1 MLRKT
6 YLLLGATL
14 VGALTLPLSAAEIWG
29 GLSSLVGNSAPPQDI
44 ALCSYTGASPQ
55 ATPGMLVSDAGTAAA
70 DSGTITVDPCCP
82 PMGRGVFWGA
92 PMGQGS
98 LLGSPYGQVG
108 DQAAAQQGL
117 YGPQPL
123 FSGAGIGRETATPA
137 SVWLWVAPGYS
148 DVTAWGAGDSSWA
161 IAEGIIA
168 GYRLTDGLGIYSS
181 VTFIHDEETTTF
193 LTSVGLQKF
202 GNPAGAGLLQRA
214 SAWMFWDAAV
224 DTLDGNQS
232 HFQQLRFNLGVVGPA
247 GGEAG
252 VSFSVS
258 LDEPAGYYLTPV
270 GGATF
275 LSTGGS
281 VVGPYVRYP
290 IGIFDFTA
298 MLGFSGVSDEAVL
311 GGGVE
316 ARLTENSSIF
326 LDGKIAG
333 AEGDSPSSL
342 LVGYKLGF
350 GRADTVRY

>member
-1 MLRKT
+1 
-6 YLLLGATL
+6 
-14 VGALTLPLSAAEIWG
+14 
-29 GLSSLVGNSAPPQDI
+29 
-44 ALCSYTGASPQ
+44 
-55 ATPGMLVSDAGTAAA
+55 
-70 DSGTITVDPCCP
+70 
-82 PMGRGVFWGA
+82 
-92 PMGQGS
+92 
-98 LLGSPYGQVG
+98 
-108 DQAAAQQGL
+108 
-117 YGPQPL
+117 
-123 FSGAGIGRETATPA
+123 
-137 SVWLWVAPGYS
+137 VWLWVAPGYS